1 MKGLRLYKSEKL
13 CSRTAIDRLFARG
26 RGLKAFP
33 LRAVVRL
40 EPRTDADAAPAR
52 FLITIPKKKHRKA
65 VARVLLRRRVRE
77 AYRLH
82 RRAALHPALEAA
94 GVRAD
99 IAFVYLSDSPLSY
112 AEIESRMTALL
123 ADIAR
128 LAADYKPDDDAKD
141 S

>member
-13 CSRTAIDRLFARG
+13 CSRTAIDRLFALG

-33 LRAVVRL
+33 LRAVV
-40 EPRTDADAAPAR
+40 R

-128 LAADYKPDDDAKD
+128 LAAAYKPDDDAKD